1 MKPFKSVL
9 SLSLSVLVSFSVL
22 SVAELKPLN
31 DDGLA
36 AHVGQINQ
44 AAVNKDKGFQVPLL
58 LREANS
64 QSPQS
69 SSFNSQSTSNTPSSG
84 ITLDIDLQLQ
94 IDEIRWVDIDGAGP
108 NGTQGAVVL
117 QGLSIGHL
125 DGPTPEP
132 AQTRGITI
140 DADGRDGLVI
150 GIGQIGDRFGN
161 GIDLN
166 IDSVQIK

>member
-1 MKPFKSVL
+1 MKPIKSVL
-9 SLSLSVLVSFSVL
+9 SLCVLISFSVL
-22 SVAELKPLN
+22 SLAELKPLN
-31 DDGLA
+31 DEGLA
-36 AHVGQINQ
+36 AHVGQVSQ

-58 LREANS
+58 LSEANS
-64 QSPQS
+64 QSSQS
-69 SSFNSQSTSNTPSSG
+69 ASFNSQSTPNTPGSG

-117 QGLSIGHL
+117 HGLSIGHL

-132 AQTRGITI
+132 AQIRGITI

-150 GIGQIGDRFGN
+150 GIEQIGDRFGN
-161 GIDLN
+161 GIDIN

>member
-1 MKPFKSVL
+1 MKSFKSVL
-9 SLSLSVLVSFSVL
+9 SLCVLILFSVL
-22 SVAELKPLN
+22 SLAELKPLN

-36 AHVGQINQ
+36 AHVGQISQ
-44 AAVNKDKGFQVPLL
+44 AAANNDKDFRVPLL
-58 LREANS
+58 LSEANS
-64 QSPQS
+64 QASQS
-69 SSFNSQSTSNTPSSG
+69 VSFNSQATSNTPSSG

-117 QGLSIGHL
+117 RGLSIGHL

-132 AQTRGITI
+132 AQIRGITI

-150 GIGQIGDRFGN
+150 GIEQIGDRFGN
-161 GIDLN
+161 GIDIN

>member
-9 SLSLSVLVSFSVL
+9 SLCVLISFSVL
-22 SVAELKPLN
+22 SFAELKPLN
-31 DDGLA
+31 DEGLA
-36 AHVGQINQ
+36 AHVGQISQ
-44 AAVNKDKGFQVPLL
+44 AAANNDKGFQVPLL
-58 LREANS
+58 LSEGNS
-64 QSPQS
+64 QPGQTPTL
-69 SSFNSQSTSNTPSSG
+69 NSQTNSNTPSSG

-117 QGLSIGHL
+117 RGLSIGHL

-132 AQTRGITI
+132 AQIRGITI

-150 GIGQIGDRFGN
+150 GIEQIGDRFGN
-161 GIDLN
+161 GIDIN

>member
-1 MKPFKSVL
+1 MKSFKSVL
-9 SLSLSVLVSFSVL
+9 SLCVLILFSVL

-36 AHVGQINQ
+36 AHVGQISQ
-44 AAVNKDKGFQVPLL
+44 AAANNHKGFQVPLL
-58 LREANS
+58 LSEANS
-64 QSPQS
+64 QSPQTS
-69 SSFNSQSTSNTPSSG
+69 SLNSRTHSNTPSSG

-117 QGLSIGHL
+117 RGLSIGHL

-132 AQTRGITI
+132 AQIRGITI

-150 GIGQIGDRFGN
+150 GIEQIGDRFGN
-161 GIDLN
+161 GIDIN